1 MAMTFEDFRDK
12 LMADDHPMERLE
24 PERLEPEGLAAE
36 FATYFQLEACRG
48 LNRLAELFERTGI
61 GKVSPARL
69 PGTLRG
75 IHYTLPDG
83 SYAIHYREGQWAGT
97 SEYTLLHEGYEIVY
111 ETLWDRC
118 HNEAPEQKVCSEA
131 DRFAAAV
138 LMPPETFAAYAQ
150 ASGLDVVKLHRVFRC
165 SYSAAALRLGEVLCA
180 QPLAVILYER
190 EDDGAPATWERPT
203 KLGDLRVTVGRRTA
217 GFPPLRSRLLTGW
230 RNGSPRSGKPLS
242 SGSLAERAARSGGT
256 EYAEGDGIA
265 VVAAP
270 VLWKGRLAKIIVVA
284 VPWEQRRVLEPQLDR
299 RHCHHPQN
307 NPGAV
312 PRFAAGIAAV
322 AVIDQ

>member
-1 MAMTFEDFRDK
+1 MTMTMTFDDFCDG

-24 PERLEPEGLAAE
+24 PEGFAAE
-36 FATYFQLEACRG
+36 FSACFQLPAWRG
-48 LNRLAELFERTGI
+48 LNRLAELFDRTGI
-61 GKVSPARL
+61 GKVSPAKL

-83 SYAIHYREGQWAGT
+83 SYAIHYQEGQWAGT

-118 HNEAPEQKVCSEA
+118 HNEAPERKVCPEA
-131 DRFAAAV
+131 DRFAAAA
-138 LMPPETFAAYAQ
+138 LMPPETFAAYAR
-150 ASGLDVVKLHRVFRC
+150 ASGLDVVELHRVFCC

-180 QPLAVILYER
+180 QPLAVVLYER
-190 EDDGAPATWERPT
+190 EDDSDPTTWERPT
-203 KLGDLRVTVGRRTA
+203 KLGDLRATVVRRTA

-242 SGSLAERAARSGGT
+242 SGSLAERAARSGRT

-265 VVAAP
+265 VVAKP
-270 VLWKGRLAKIIVVA
+270 VFWKGRLAKVTVVA
-284 VPWEQRRVLEPQLDR
+284 LPWENRQALAPQHGATPWPGSESSARPRRAPTS
-299 RHCHHPQN
+299 P
-307 NPGAV
+307 
-312 PRFAAGIAAV
+312 
-322 AVIDQ
+322 